1 MTPAFIMC
9 MVGIVLVGLA
19 FQSPWWRLLWAAFM
33 LWASATNTPF
43 TSPFE
48 RLADPAVYLTAQQ
61 GEPRAHHPS

>member
-9 MVGIVLVGLA
+9 MVGILLVGLA

-33 LWASATNTPF
+33 LYASLHF
-43 TSPFE
+43 TTQLE
-48 RLADPAVYLTAQQ
+48 RLRAPAVYLTAQQ